1 MATETTRTIVL
12 TYLAG
17 DCGGLFLLSCCRQK
31 QIHLLNDI
39 KFISKR
45 VERQK
50 PTDNNTTQVVEEDKK
65 TSVETGNEFNQTP
78 SGTYPTIECKE
89 VGLSV
94 SGVLHSIY
102 YNFLSHPFFLP
113 LAFPLLFLFFLVF
126 VYLPFALVNDMWCN
140 HIQILSS

>member
-50 PTDNNTTQVVEEDKK
+50 PTDNNTAQVVEEDKK

-94 SGVLHSIY
+94 SGVL
-102 YNFLSHPFFLP
+102 LSLYALGKFSFYLLQLFVTPFFSP
-113 LAFPLLFLFFLVF
+113 TCFSTA
-126 VYLPFALVNDMWCN
+126 LPFLPRLRLPSFCFGK
-140 HIQILSS
+140 